1 MTNLAASKDQNKE
14 LVKMM
19 SDKLEAAIKME
30 IGADN
35 GREMPDV
42 KGISWTL
49 NSKVGETVLD

>member
-1 MTNLAASKDQNKE
+1 
-14 LVKMM
+14 MM

-35 GREMPDV
+35 GREMHEV

-49 NSKVGETVLD
+49 NSKVGERVLD

>member
-1 MTNLAASKDQNKE
+1 
-14 LVKMM
+14 MM

-35 GREMPDV
+35 GREMPEV

-49 NSKVGETVLD
+49 NSKVGETVWIRLRSELTSNVRSCPI

>member
-1 MTNLAASKDQNKE
+1 
-14 LVKMM
+14 MM

-35 GREMPDV
+35 RREMPEV